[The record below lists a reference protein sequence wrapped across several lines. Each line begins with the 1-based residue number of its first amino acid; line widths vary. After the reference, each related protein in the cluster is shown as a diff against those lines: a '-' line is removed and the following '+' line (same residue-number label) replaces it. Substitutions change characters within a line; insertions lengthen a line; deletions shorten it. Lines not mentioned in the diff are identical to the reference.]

1 MTFLIFKSWNKSHF
15 AHFKQLVPK
24 IRRTEATPEQ
34 AIVKYSCTTGGE
46 YTERDPIKLQFQ
58 SWNKRCKTIK
68 KMWPLKSD
76 FYIQHRC
83 LVVTS
88 ILYPW
93 KEFRRHLCTF
103 WLIRGASFLMQHSS
117 RALKF
122 LPKCLTIWLYC
133 ITWRILSLAN
143 TAAVKSEHTCR
154 VSDKELVTVKFQVFP
169 LLSLIDTLSLKDGL
183 LRDNLMS
190 IYCVTFE
197 EKLDFLF
204 GNIAQLMYA
213 TLR

>member
-1 MTFLIFKSWNKSHF
+1 MFIRGYQLEFSFSQDISIFKSWNKSPF
-15 AHFKQLVPK
+15 AHFKQMVPK

-46 YTERDPIKLQFQ
+46 YTELDPIKLQFQ

-76 FYIQHRC
+76 FYIQHCC

-117 RALKF
+117 REF
-122 LPKCLTIWLYC
+122 SNFYPNV
-133 ITWRILSLAN
+133 WRFGFIAFSL
-143 TAAVKSEHTCR
+143 
-154 VSDKELVTVKFQVFP
+154 
-169 LLSLIDTLSLKDGL
+169 
-183 LRDNLMS
+183 
-190 IYCVTFE
+190 
-197 EKLDFLF
+197 
-204 GNIAQLMYA
+204 
-213 TLR
+213 